1 MDTCAFYAVTDQNRY
16 PPFWVN
22 TAVMFYGEN
31 IAIWSVSFPDSIQD
45 MIPGT
50 ELAGNQYIVLGPV
63 IKTEWSRVGLIVV
76 QEQVR

>member
-1 MDTCAFYAVTDQNRY
+1 
-16 PPFWVN
+16 
-22 TAVMFYGEN
+22 MFYGEN